1 MSQPTSSSSA
11 GFVPIQLSLFMG
23 EFDVTG
29 QALVNGQNLRDSRSD
44 DSLSDDSLSG
54 ELKLAGVEPTV
65 ANAEALPSEAI
76 EFMEIFEAVSGW
88 EVRFQE
94 SAASKD
100 QRSQKVVSANQSLQ
114 AQGNFEIIDMSVD
127 WPAKTPTMHRGK
139 CEQLLKLY
147 SDLYNQAN
155 ATQDS
160 FDKVQGLLAALTEPA
175 ESTDQLVDSFAP
187 TYTNL
192 DEDQDS
198 DFALEQG
205 KDFEDVY
212 GSAFVV
218 KQEFDSNWLANDNIW
233 SDWSF
238 AGATGIV
245 GDAYLDWEQRGDT
258 LTAYVGRIE
267 SSFGVGD
274 TESSLE
280 VNAVSRQ
287 YKVSEGNT
295 LAAFFFWDRRGGRL
309 QSVTPGSWQT
319 LYSQGAII
327 VSTDP
332 NVQMPESVINA
343 QLSAEPFTAEQLAT
357 AIEAKL
363 GADHRVL
370 VIKCS

>member
-1 MSQPTSSSSA
+1 MSQPTSKSSTGSKA
-11 GFVPIQLSLFMG
+11 GFVPVQLSLFVG

-29 QALVNGQNLRDSRSD
+29 QALVNGQDSAGSLSH
-44 DSLSDDSLSG
+44 DSLNG

-65 ANAEALPSEAI
+65 TNTESLPSQAI
-76 EFMEIFEAVSGW
+76 EFMQIFEAVSGW

-100 QRSQKVVSANQSLQ
+100 QRSQKLVSADQSLQ
-114 AQGNFEIIDMSVD
+114 AQGNFEIIDMSID
-127 WPAKTPTMHRGK
+127 WPVKTPTMHRGK

-160 FDKVQGLLAALTEPA
+160 FDKVQGLLAALTDPA
-175 ESTDQLVDSFAP
+175 EGTDQLVDSFAP
-187 TYTNL
+187 MYTNL
-192 DEDQDS
+192 DEEQDS

-205 KDFEDVY
+205 SDFEDKY

-218 KQEFDSNWLANDNIW
+218 KQEFDSNWLANENIW
-233 SDWSF
+233 SGWSF

-280 VNAVSRQ
+280 VNAVSQ
-287 YKVSEGNT
+287 QFKVSEGNT

-309 QSVTPGSWQT
+309 QSVEPGSWQT
-319 LYSQGAII
+319 LYSQSAII

-332 NVQMPESVINA
+332 NIQMPESVVNA
-343 QLSAEPFTAEQLAT
+343 QLGAKPFTAEQLAT

-370 VIKCS
+370 VIKCG

>member
-1 MSQPTSSSSA
+1 
-11 GFVPIQLSLFMG
+11 MG

-29 QALVNGQNLRDSRSD
+29 QALANGQNLRDSLSD
-44 DSLSDDSLSG
+44 GSLSD
-54 ELKLAGVEPTV
+54 ELKLVGVEPTV
-65 ANAEALPSEAI
+65 ANPESLPSQAI
-76 EFMEIFEAVSGW
+76 EFMQIFEAVSGW

-100 QRSQKVVSANQSLQ
+100 QRSQKLVSADQSLQ
-114 AQGNFEIIDMSVD
+114 AQGNFEIIDMSID
-127 WPAKTPTMHRGK
+127 WPVKTPTMHRGK

-160 FDKVQGLLAALTEPA
+160 FDKVQGLLAALTDPA
-175 ESTDQLVDSFAP
+175 ESPDQLVDSFAP
-187 TYTNL
+187 MYTNL

-198 DFALEQG
+198 DFTLDQG
-205 KDFEDVY
+205 KECEDVY

-267 SSFGVGD
+267 SCFGVGD
-274 TESSLE
+274 TESFLE

-309 QSVTPGSWQT
+309 QSVEPGSWQT
-319 LYSQGAII
+319 LYSQSAII
-327 VSTDP
+327 VSTNP
-332 NVQMPESVINA
+332 NIRMPESVVNA
-343 QLSAEPFTAEQLAT
+343 QLGAEPFTAEQLAT

>member
-1 MSQPTSSSSA
+1 
-11 GFVPIQLSLFMG
+11 MG

-29 QALVNGQNLRDSRSD
+29 QALANGQNLR

-54 ELKLAGVEPTV
+54 ELKLVGVEPTV
-65 ANAEALPSEAI
+65 ANPESLPSQAI
-76 EFMEIFEAVSGW
+76 EFMQIFEAVSGW
-88 EVRFQE
+88 EIRFQE

-100 QRSQKVVSANQSLQ
+100 QRSQKLVSADQSLQ
-114 AQGNFEIIDMSVD
+114 AQGNFEIIDMSID
-127 WPAKTPTMHRGK
+127 WPVKTPTMHRGK

-160 FDKVQGLLAALTEPA
+160 FDKVQGLLAALTDPA
-175 ESTDQLVDSFAP
+175 ESPDQLVDSFAP
-187 TYTNL
+187 MYTNL

-198 DFALEQG
+198 DFTLDQG
-205 KDFEDVY
+205 KECEDVY

-267 SSFGVGD
+267 SCFGVGD
-274 TESSLE
+274 TESFLE

-309 QSVTPGSWQT
+309 QSVEPGSWQT
-319 LYSQGAII
+319 LYSQSAII
-327 VSTDP
+327 VSTNP
-332 NVQMPESVINA
+332 NIRMPESVVNA
-343 QLSAEPFTAEQLAT
+343 QLGAEPFTAEQLAT

>member
-1 MSQPTSSSSA
+1 
-11 GFVPIQLSLFMG
+11 MG

-29 QALVNGQNLRDSRSD
+29 QALANGQNLRDS
-44 DSLSDDSLSG
+44 LSDGSLSG
-54 ELKLAGVEPTV
+54 ELKLVGVEPTV
-65 ANAEALPSEAI
+65 ANPESLPSQAI
-76 EFMEIFEAVSGW
+76 EFMQIFEAVSGW

-100 QRSQKVVSANQSLQ
+100 QRSQKLVSADQSLQ
-114 AQGNFEIIDMSVD
+114 AQGNFEIIDMSID
-127 WPAKTPTMHRGK
+127 WPVKTPTMHRGK

-160 FDKVQGLLAALTEPA
+160 FDKVQGLLAALTDPA
-175 ESTDQLVDSFAP
+175 ESPDQLVDSFAP
-187 TYTNL
+187 MYTNL

-198 DFALEQG
+198 DFTLDQG
-205 KDFEDVY
+205 KECEDVY

-267 SSFGVGD
+267 SCFGVGD
-274 TESSLE
+274 TESFLE

-309 QSVTPGSWQT
+309 QSVEPGSWQT
-319 LYSQGAII
+319 LYSQSAII
-327 VSTDP
+327 VSTNP
-332 NVQMPESVINA
+332 NIRMPESVVNA
-343 QLSAEPFTAEQLAT
+343 QLGAEPFTAEQLAT

>member
-1 MSQPTSSSSA
+1 MSQPTSKSSTGSKA
-11 GFVPIQLSLFMG
+11 GVVPVQLSLFVG

-29 QALVNGQNLRDSRSD
+29 QALASGQDSAG
-44 DSLSDDSLSG
+44 LLTG
-54 ELKLAGVEPTV
+54 GLKLAGVEPAVTRT
-65 ANAEALPSEAI
+65 ESLSSQAI
-76 EFMEIFEAVSGW
+76 EFMQIFEAVSGW

-94 SAASKD
+94 STISKN
-100 QRSQKVVSANQSLQ
+100 QKLVSADQPLQ
-114 AQGNFEIIDMSVD
+114 PQGKFEIIDMSID
-127 WPAKTPTMHRGK
+127 WPAKTPAMHRGK
-139 CEQLLKLY
+139 CDQLLKLY

-160 FDKVQGLLAALTEPA
+160 FDKVQGLLSALTDPVEG
-175 ESTDQLVDSFAP
+175 TDQLVDSFAP

-192 DEDQDS
+192 VEGKDQDLDFAMEQGS
-198 DFALEQG
+198 DFDEPF
-205 KDFEDVY
+205 D
-212 GSAFVV
+212 SAFVV
-218 KQEFDSNWLANDNIW
+218 KQEFDSNFLCDESVWA
-233 SDWSF
+233 DWSF

-258 LTAYVGRIE
+258 LTAFVGRLE

-287 YKVSEGNT
+287 FKVNEENT

-309 QSVTPGSWQT
+309 QSVAPGSWQT

-332 NVQMPESVINA
+332 NVEMPESVVNA
-343 QLSAEPFTAEQLAT
+343 QLGAEPFTAEQLAM

-370 VIKCS
+370 VIKCG